1 MNFFI
6 VRCVCRLQT
15 GTKIESPTKMKKT
28 TVKKNIDTLI
38 MGIFQYLRVGHLFV
52 LGVVIDQKTDTV

>member
-1 MNFFI
+1 
-6 VRCVCRLQT
+6 
-15 GTKIESPTKMKKT
+15 MKKT